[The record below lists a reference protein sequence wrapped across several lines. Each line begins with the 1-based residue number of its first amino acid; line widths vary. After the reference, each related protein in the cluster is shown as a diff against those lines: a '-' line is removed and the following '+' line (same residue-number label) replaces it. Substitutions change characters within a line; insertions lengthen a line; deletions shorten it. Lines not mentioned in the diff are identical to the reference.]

1 MKKLLFTLCLV
12 MAAAF
17 TYAGDSLTIGSRIPM
32 SYVNPLPNPAGGYG
46 HAPVRPP
53 YISISDHFLFFW
65 DACEFTLY
73 IKEEDE
79 NGDEQVVFTTYVP
92 EDETEVSLPDWLAGT
107 YTIEVTRGSLT
118 FVGEIEL

>member
-1 MKKLLFTLCLV
+1 MKKYLFTLC
-12 MAAAF
+12 MALTVAT
-17 TYAGDSLTIGSRIPM
+17 TYASDTLQIHF
-32 SYVNPLPNPAGGYG
+32 SYTNPYSGPN

-53 YISISDHFLFFW
+53 YVSISDYTLFLW

-107 YTIEVTRGSLT
+107 YNIEVTRGSLT